1 MSFNVYNFF
10 GTFKYFLTLKSKSIK
25 NVNQKVIIWS
35 KPFTNAKKKKVFNFN
50 NSYNN
55 YIIFIN
61 NKLLANNN

>member
-10 GTFKYFLTLKSKSIK
+10 KHLLTFKSKSIK

-50 NSYNN
+50 NIYNN